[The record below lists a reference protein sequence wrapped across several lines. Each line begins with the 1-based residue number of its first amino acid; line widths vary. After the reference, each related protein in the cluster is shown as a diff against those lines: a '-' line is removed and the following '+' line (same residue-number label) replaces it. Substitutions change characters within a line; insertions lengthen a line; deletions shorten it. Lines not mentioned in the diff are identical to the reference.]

1 MKCDKCGYDNDLDVF
16 YCANCGNNIKD
27 KTPSNEQN
35 DNYQNIVATKNEKL
49 NSNISIILVC
59 LAFINMLIILPFLFL
74 FGLWKIFDVFAQYNT
89 YYQINSL
96 CISYFIT
103 SIISTIILL
112 DNVDKKGKH
121 NLSSI
126 KKIILIFFICY
137 VVCCLFF

>member
-1 MKCDKCGYDNDLDVF
+1 MKCDKCGYDNDLDAF
-16 YCANCGNNIKD
+16 YCSNCGNNIKD
-27 KTPSNEQN
+27 KTQLNEQN

-59 LAFINMLIILPFLFL
+59 LAFIYMLIIVPFLFL
-74 FGLWKIFDVFAQYNT
+74 FGMWKIFDVFTQYNT

-126 KKIILIFFICY
+126 KKIILIFFVCY